1 MIVEEIIMS
10 AKTPNLDIGCNVKSC
25 AYHCGDQNH
34 CSLPGITI
42 EACPN
47 CGDGCA
53 KDERCCA
60 SYRAK

>member
-1 MIVEEIIMS
+1 MS
-10 AKTPNLDIGCNVKSC
+10 GKTPNLDIGCNVKSC

-34 CSLPGITI
+34 CSLPGITV
-42 EACPN
+42 EACPG

-53 KDERCCA
+53 KDESCCA